1 MAGTR
6 RKWVPIAIG
15 VAILLVFLAIGGV
28 IFVTSYVRENL
39 QVASTNR
46 SAADAAFDEVRRQ
59 FPGQAPLLRLDEG
72 GAHYTREE
80 VANPPEIERVHVL
93 AWDPREEKL
102 ARFSLPFWFLR
113 LKSGPIA
120 FSGYAA
126 GLDNEVSIRPE
137 DIQKHGPGL
146 IIDGTMPDG
155 ARVLIWAQ

>member
-1 MAGTR
+1 
-6 RKWVPIAIG
+6 VPIAIG
-15 VAILLVFLAIGGV
+15 VAILLVFLAIGGIV
-28 IFVTSYVRENL
+28 FVTSWVRENL
-39 QVASTNR
+39 EVSETSRAS
-46 SAADAAFDEVRRQ
+46 ADTAFDEVRRQ
-59 FPGQAPLLRLDEG
+59 FPGQAPLLRIDDE
-72 GAHYTREE
+72 GAHYSRGE

-126 GLDNEVSIRPE
+126 GLDEQGVSIRPE

-146 IIDGTMPDG
+146 IIDGTLHDG
-155 ARVLIWAQ
+155 ARVLIWAR